1 MVGIDIVAF
10 ILPHSWAGYL
20 VSDWHLDWWALVI
33 VGVPAACYWRG
44 HVQRMRRAM
53 PEEERAGYERRA
65 MLMILATVAMIVGF
79 FSPIV
84 DWAMI
89 YQWVHMIWHLD
100 LMIVVPPLVILADPW
115 SELAEGVPESLWRR
129 ILAIRGRLA
138 ALASVRRIARVASS
152 PWTAVVA
159 FDAAMWIW
167 HLPGPFD
174 WAMRSEGRMELM
186 MFSFFFTGFMM
197 WYVAIDPNPR
207 RWHESPV
214 ARVGH
219 MVAVSMSCMLLS
231 ILLGLSSGAWYSAYD
246 ASMGTYRTMSLLADQ
261 QIAAGILW
269 VFGAV
274 PWFIA
279 GVVTLRDFLTAEER
293 GEEHAIEAFR
303 RFALRKVRVS
313 TNPAL
318 RNRGLARPAPR
329 ATAEVTGAG
338 S

>member
-1 MVGIDIVAF
+1 MGLVALV
-10 ILPHSWAGYL
+10 LPHGWLGYL
-20 VSDWHLDWWALVI
+20 TANWHVDWWALVI
-33 VGVPAACYWRG
+33 VGIPFGCYWRG
-44 HVQRMRRAM
+44 HVQRMRRTIV
-53 PEEERAGYERRA
+53 PEERAGYERRA
-65 MLMILATVAMIVGF
+65 LLMVLATVAMVVGF
-79 FSPIV
+79 FSPV
-84 DWAMI
+84 VEWAMV

-115 SELAEGVPESLWRR
+115 SELAEGVPTAISRR
-129 ILAIRGRLA
+129 ISALAGRLA
-138 ALASVRRIARVASS
+138 AHASVRRTMRLASS

-174 WAMRSEGRMELM
+174 WAMASEGRMELM
-186 MFSFFFTGFMM
+186 MFSFFFSGLMM
-197 WYVAIDPNPR
+197 WYVAIDPNPN
-207 RWHESPV
+207 RWHEGPV

-219 MVAVSMSCMLLS
+219 MVAVSMSCMLLA

-246 ASMGTYRTMSLLADQ
+246 AYMGTYRTMSLLADQ

-279 GVVTLRDFLTAEER
+279 GVVTLRDFLAAEER
-293 GEEHAIEAFR
+293 GEEHAIESFR
-303 RFALRKVRVS
+303 RFALRKVRVPA
-313 TNPAL
+313 NPGV
-318 RNRGLARPAPR
+318 RTQAPSLESPR
-329 ATAEVTGAG
+329 TTAEGARAG